1 MRQRVSQR
9 FVFKIHSKRLR
20 NNKWDLKLSV
30 KDARANGEIISL
42 ADSQMLRWID
52 ELNEVSGA
60 DIRAQRI
67 KNEIYRIK
75 HDPGYPDAK
84 KRLKFLYDELD
95 RVEFKADYISVVMDS
110 KTDYR
115 RACRGFKVNG
125 VGFVRLLGT
134 PGGIK
139 TSTIVFVSERLA
151 PELRRRIDN
160 GRDMTKTFVP
170 AKLEAYRAL
179 TCSGS
184 TPVSMPNGVAVIS
197 ERELHFT
204 EPAIR
209 LRDGEDGGEPVM
221 EFDSEADI
229 ALNMCDGCGMMLP
242 SLAKRWSDELELGY
256 TSCGFNTR
264 FSWEKGMVVTFDF
277 LEFAEKVAHKYT
289 FTDVWGNEVDVRNV
303 ELVLSASMVKL
314 WNSYSSCDE
323 YMRNCVENHYT
334 FNITKT
340 CPEKLDNERRMN
352 YQFIQSYELSDDD
365 LDELLAPTIREL
377 HDITS
382 DDPMMSVLFMKG
394 THINERNVMALED
407 DAMKGVM
414 IDPDLYRDPYVR
426 SKIRNA
432 VQGGITDAKIGR
444 IKVHGNFSIIVGDL
458 YALCEHMFDMPIHG
472 ILRAGELYSQYWIGS
487 DKVVCFRAP
496 MSCHN
501 NIRTQSVSTGEDVL
515 YWFRYLTTATVFNVH
530 DSLTHALNGADFD
543 GDLVFITDNPVLVR
557 RTRNLPVIMCEQGNA
572 PKVIPDENDFIVSNI
587 RGFGDDIGKITN
599 RITAMFDVQSQY
611 EPGSEEYETL
621 AYRIQA
627 GQKLQQD
634 SIDRIKGII
643 SNPMPRTWYSR
654 MDVHKMPEDTA
665 EQRHVKD
672 LYLRIVADRKPYF
685 QRYIYPT
692 VMRAYKTYINDTN
705 GNCISRFK
713 MFPDELM
720 KEEELSDEQAE
731 FLKWYW
737 IKMPVGAH
745 DCVMNRICRI
755 VESETAPKPD
765 WSVPYDY
772 SKLSTGGVPTVSIRN
787 AVSDASNE
795 YGSALTKMAMFFQ
808 NGADEKI
815 FEDKVSLKRFIEE
828 AMLLKCQNIDIAC
841 DAAISMCAKKR
852 SNVGFL
858 WDLFGDI
865 LIDRLLAMDGMTMR
879 FPIRDDNGTIEYC
892 GEKYSVATI
901 ILDGESNRHY
911 TEREGL
917 CGTFDDDEDVWGQAD
932 DGSVHSSSIV
942 LC

>member
-1 MRQRVSQR
+1 M
-9 FVFKIHSKRLR
+9 
-20 NNKWDLKLSV
+20 KLSV

-52 ELNEVSGA
+52 ELNGVDGA
-60 DIRAQRI
+60 DIRARRI

-115 RACRGFKVNG
+115 RACRGFKING

-151 PELRRRIDN
+151 PELRKRIDN
-160 GRDMTKTFVP
+160 GRDMTKSFIP

-184 TPVSMPNGVAVIS
+184 VPVSMPKGVAVIA

-204 EPAIR
+204 EPAIM

-221 EFDSEADI
+221 EYKSEADI

-242 SLAKRWSDELELGY
+242 SLAERWSEELELGY
-256 TSCGFNTR
+256 VSCGFNTR
-264 FSWEKGMVVTFDF
+264 FSWEKGVVAAFDF
-277 LEFAEKVAHKYT
+277 IDFAEKVAHRYT
-289 FTDVWGNEVDVRNV
+289 FTDIWGNEVDVRNV
-303 ELVLSASMVKL
+303 ELVLTGSMVKL
-314 WNSYSSCDE
+314 WSSYSSCED
-323 YMRNCVENHYT
+323 YMRNCEENHYT

-340 CPEKLDNERRMN
+340 CPEVLDNERCLN
-352 YQFIQSYELSDDD
+352 YQFIQSYELTDDD
-365 LDELLAPTIREL
+365 LEELLEPTIREL

-394 THINERNVMALED
+394 THINERNVMRLED

-414 IDPDLYRDPYVR
+414 IDRELYRDPYVR
-426 SKIRNA
+426 GRIRNA
-432 VQGGITDAKIGR
+432 VQGSITDAKIGR

-458 YALCEHMFDMPIHG
+458 YALCEHMFGLPVSG
-472 ILRAGELYSQYWIGS
+472 ILKTGELYSKYWV
-487 DKVVCFRAP
+487 DADNVVCFRAP

-501 NIRTQSVSTGEDVL
+501 NIRTQMVSRSEDVL
-515 YWFRYLTTATVFNVH
+515 YWFRYLTTATVLNVC
-530 DSLTHALNGADFD
+530 DSLTHALNGADCD
-543 GDLVFITDNPVLVR
+543 GDILFITDNPVLVR

-572 PKVIPDENDFIVSNI
+572 AKIVPDENDFIASNI

-599 RITAMFDVQSQY
+599 RITAMFDVQSQF
-611 EPGSEEYETL
+611 EPGSEEYDEL
-621 AYRIQA
+621 MYRIQA

-634 SIDRIKGII
+634 AIDRIKGII

-654 MDVHKMPEDTA
+654 MDVHKMPEDTP
-665 EQRHVKD
+665 EQKHRKE

-685 QRYIYPT
+685 QRYIYPA

-705 GNCISRFK
+705 GNCISRFG
-713 MFPDELM
+713 MLPGELM
-720 KEEELSDEQAE
+720 EREELSEEQAE

-745 DCVMNRICRI
+745 DCVMNRICRK
-755 VESETAPKPD
+755 VESETAAKSD
-765 WSVPYDY
+765 WAVPYDY
-772 SKLSTGGVPTVSIRN
+772 SKLLSGSTPSVGVRN
-787 AVSDASNE
+787 AVANANEE

-808 NGADEKI
+808 GNADERI

-828 AMLLKCQNIDIAC
+828 AVLLKCPNIDVAC
-841 DAAISMCAKKR
+841 DAAIMACMKKR

-865 LIDRLLAMDGMTMR
+865 LIGRLLAIHNNTIS
-879 FPIRDDNGTIEYC
+879 FPMRDDEGEMEYC

-901 ILDGESNRHY
+901 TLDGEVNQHN

-917 CGTFDDDEDVWGQAD
+917 CGAFADDEDLWGQT
-932 DGSVHSSSIV
+932 GGGFVHSSSIV